1 MAASA
6 EKSNQSVT
14 NIFEEFR
21 EWISGKN
28 LIIPI
33 LVGCFV
39 YSICICTIGDVEDY
53 CYRSEFLLIPI
64 NAVWEWIHGFEK
76 QKTVKHD
83 AIPVLPNISLPELPK
98 ISLPELPLKEI
109 KRNFERE
116 KFALILVSL
125 LFLGVFVYH
134 LVKWIKAIC
143 CGWNNKTILRI
154 NSDGRWEYAPSIKR
168 NEAHKCK

>member
-6 EKSNQSVT
+6 EESNQSVS

-39 YSICICTIGDVEDY
+39 YSICICTIGDVEDKK
-53 CYRSEFLLIPI
+53 E
-64 NAVWEWIHGFEK
+64 
-76 QKTVKHD
+76 
-83 AIPVLPNISLPELPK
+83 
-98 ISLPELPLKEI
+98 EI

-134 LVKWIKAIC
+134 LVKWMKAIC